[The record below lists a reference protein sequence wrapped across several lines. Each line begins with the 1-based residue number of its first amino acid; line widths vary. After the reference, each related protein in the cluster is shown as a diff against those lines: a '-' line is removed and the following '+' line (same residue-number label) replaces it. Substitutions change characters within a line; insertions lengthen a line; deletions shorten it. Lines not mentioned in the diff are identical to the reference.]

1 MDIQNNL
8 YAIKPKNKENKKY
21 KGIYI
26 VKDDVCADK
35 NFSVNKCLEYCH
47 EKAIIPNELKKNILF
62 FKDDIST
69 LTDIILLGEKKYLIK
84 INDKLFKYIFD
95 KEKNEYLIEQVK
107 LPDIKEDENDEDNEN
122 FEIFGDLFKKENK
135 IKKVYLLKNK
145 DILIMTKDNLH
156 IYTFNNKKNE
166 LKNCRTFKDLLGDN
180 IFSNEVG
187 YYRDL
192 PIIELDNDNGNII
205 FCYDKK
211 LIIISLITKQVQ
223 AIINFDD
230 TINICKYSNNI
241 IKISYFWSIGNTHYL
256 DINKMK
262 FIRHEKLDLS
272 SDEPD
277 VKGTLLDNETL
288 VFNGSNFFGIINIRT
303 KDILYYNENNNF
315 KVKYTFLLN
324 KEEKVFGVCLV
335 EDNKIK
341 LVTYKLN

>member
-1 MDIQNNL
+1 MKL
-8 YAIKPKNKENKKY
+8 
-21 KGIYI
+21 
-26 VKDDVCADK
+26 
-35 NFSVNKCLEYCH
+35 
-47 EKAIIPNELKKNILF
+47 AII
-62 FKDDIST
+62 
-69 LTDIILLGEKKYLIK
+69 
-84 INDKLFKYIFD
+84 
-95 KEKNEYLIEQVK
+95 
-107 LPDIKEDENDEDNEN
+107 
-122 FEIFGDLFKKENK
+122 
-135 IKKVYLLKNK
+135 
-145 DILIMTKDNLH
+145 
-156 IYTFNNKKNE
+156 
-166 LKNCRTFKDLLGDN
+166 
-180 IFSNEVG
+180 
-187 YYRDL
+187 RDL

-277 VKGTLLDNETL
+277 VKGTLLDNETY